1 MSANT
6 RRAYSTALQ
15 RLDAALD
22 GRPLTDSHLAEYVT
36 GLQAAGRAPASVALV
51 LAAVRFRARR
61 QEVAAPVG
69 PLTDRALA
77 GLRRE
82 GRKRGRG
89 QVQVQG
95 VTFAAADAA
104 AALAADAGDA
114 AGLRDAALIAVA
126 SDALLRVSEVAALDV
141 ADITAED
148 DDSGRLTIRAS
159 KTDPEG
165 DGAVLY
171 LGAPTVRRVR
181 GWLDIAG
188 HVDGPLFRSLRRGGH
203 VQPRRLT
210 PNAIRLIIRRR
221 AAAAGIEGNVSGH
234 SLRIGGAQSLAAAGA
249 SLVELQTAGRL
260 GGGPRPPCPATTP
273 GGHSPPAAPSLAS
286 DTDSSRLD
294 PNLHSLRKPISL
306 SSLLEEARK
315 PTLAFQWIPR
325 RRGTRSRAP

>member
-1 MSANT
+1 MWYRIGFLPPEV
-6 RRAYSTALQ
+6 RRGTG
-15 RLDAALD
+15 RE
-22 GRPLTDSHLAEYVT
+22 GRPRTPGRSPPLPRSNPRRTAEYVT

-82 GRKRGRG
+82 GRKRG
-89 QVQVQG
+89 QVQG

-234 SLRIGGAQSLAAAGA
+234 SLRIGAAQSLAAAGA
-249 SLVELQTAGRL
+249 SLVELQTAGRWASPSMP
-260 GGGPRPPCPATTP
+260 GHYARGPL
-273 GGHSPPAAPSLAS
+273 AARGAVA
-286 DTDSSRLD
+286 RL
-294 PNLHSLRKPISL
+294 RYG
-306 SSLLEEARK
+306 
-315 PTLAFQWIPR
+315 Q
-325 RRGTRSRAP
+325 

>member
-1 MSANT
+1 MEPSATPSPTAPIASSPTPAAAVSPPFAGLFDASVSANT

-22 GRPLTDSHLAEYVT
+22 GRPLTDGRLAEYVT

-89 QVQVQG
+89 QVQG
-95 VTFAAADAA
+95 VTFPEADAA
-104 AALAADAGDA
+104 AAEAASAGDE

-148 DDSGRLTIRAS
+148 DGSGRLTIRTS

-203 VQPRRLT
+203 LQARRLT

-221 AAAAGIEGNVSGH
+221 AAAAGIEGNVSGD
-234 SLRIGGAQSLAAAGA
+234 SLRIGGAHSLAAAGA
-249 SLVELQTAGRL
+249 SLVELQTAGRWASPSMP
-260 GGGPRPPCPATTP
+260 GHYARGPL
-273 GGHSPPAAPSLAS
+273 AARGAV
-286 DTDSSRLD
+286 
-294 PNLHSLRKPISL
+294 
-306 SSLLEEARK
+306 AR
-315 PTLAFQWIPR
+315 FRYGQ
-325 RRGTRSRAP
+325 